1 VRQAFAHDAVID
13 LARGADDRAV
23 GGAVTVA
30 LCGELDHE
38 APCPVAPHH
47 TSVQGRGRRRQVRV
61 LFATEHEDVVRRTI
75 EAVLASGEFLG
86 PDGLV
91 HRWKLRS
98 SAVAPVADT
107 ERGHA
112 ARLVEV

>member
-1 VRQAFAHDAVID
+1 
-13 LARGADDRAV
+13 
-23 GGAVTVA
+23 
-30 LCGELDHE
+30 
-38 APCPVAPHH
+38 
-47 TSVQGRGRRRQVRV
+47 
-61 LFATEHEDVVRRTI
+61 
-75 EAVLASGEFLG
+75 VLASGEFLG

-98 SAVAPVADT
+98 SSVAPVADT